1 MYTDVFELIFFTTF
15 SEKNLS
21 TSPLFYKI
29 SLYAQERDSE
39 RLKNILG
46 QEDVIY
52 STSVIRQTPKKNIL
66 SVCSQ
71 LTGFN

>member
-1 MYTDVFELIFFTTF
+1 MYTDVFEPIFFTNF

-66 SVCSQ
+66 SVCSE
-71 LTGFN
+71 LTGLN